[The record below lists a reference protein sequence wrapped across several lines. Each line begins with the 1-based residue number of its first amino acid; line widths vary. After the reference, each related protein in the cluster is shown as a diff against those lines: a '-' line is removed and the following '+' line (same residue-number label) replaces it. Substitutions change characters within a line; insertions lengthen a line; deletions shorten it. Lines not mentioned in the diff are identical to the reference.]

1 MERSRWPRP
10 LETTSASPRMRPVAS
25 PSDSQPPH
33 WVWSWVPVGI
43 TVVERRLLNLIH
55 MYNLPPQ
62 IAIAEDVTR
71 GTPVW
76 KAFQNRLLGP
86 EMVHA
91 ASAATHQPF
100 AVCYRELTYA
110 LLLATNAL
118 SFVLFRGMGSTP
130 RVACAYTLAVAGLFL
145 ALQDTSS
152 LYLWDY
158 IELLI
163 NLLFAYGVFRRLRLR
178 FFVMLFLVGL
188 LNHESALFI
197 PLWLI
202 LDAWRPSR
210 VLASPRRFR
219 VLQAAVGA
227 VLVVAGIGFT
237 SWLRTRLYHGVEG
250 GAYQGIAGQQLRLA
264 DNWKALHE
272 WDSGWVMA
280 VLFVS
285 FVGLT
290 WALARGA
297 RTPQRGVIGLLI
309 GLMALSNLLFGLLEE
324 PRVWIPLIPF
334 ALFLWQSARR
344 PESAGASS
352 ADQLAPAL

>member
-1 MERSRWPRP
+1 M
-10 LETTSASPRMRPVAS
+10 
-25 PSDSQPPH
+25 
-33 WVWSWVPVGI
+33 I
-43 TVVERRLLNLIH
+43 TVVERRVLNLIH
-55 MYNLPPQ
+55 RYNLPAQ

-91 ASAATHQPF
+91 ASAATHLPF
-100 AVCYRELTYA
+100 AVCYREFTYA
-110 LLLATNAL
+110 LLLVTNAL
-118 SFVLFRGMGSTP
+118 SFVLFRGMGIAP

-158 IELLI
+158 IELPI
-163 NLLFAYGVFRRLRLR
+163 NLLFAYGVFRGLRLR
-178 FFVMLFLVGL
+178 FFVTLFLVGL
-188 LNHESALFI
+188 LNRESALFI

-202 LDAWRPSR
+202 LDAWRPAR
-210 VLASPRRFR
+210 ALASPRRFR
-219 VLQAAVGA
+219 VLQAVLGA
-227 VLVVAGIGFT
+227 ALVAAGIGFT

-272 WDSGWVMA
+272 GDSGWLMA

-285 FVGLT
+285 FLGWT
-290 WALARGA
+290 WTLARRA
-297 RTPQRGVIGLLI
+297 QTPQRGVIGLLI
-309 GLMALSNLLFGLLEE
+309 GLMALSNLLFGLLGE

-344 PESAGASS
+344 PESAASS
-352 ADQLAPAL
+352 ANQPAAAL